1 MSEEDQI
8 IKVIL
13 IGNSGV
19 GKTSI
24 INRFYLNKFEEKQ
37 NITFTANF
45 IVKNINIDGKTVI
58 LNVWDTAGQEK
69 FKSVNKIFI
78 KNSNIIIFVYDI
90 TNHKSFEE
98 LDFWYKLIIDE
109 SEEDAI
115 FGLAGNK
122 ADIVEEESVSIEE
135 GQKRAEEWG
144 ATFALLSAKEDKA
157 GISSFFTELVK
168 NYLGNPLEKDLGRKT
183 IKIDQN
189 DIKKKK
195 SSKGECCEKKNKK

>member
-37 NITFTANF
+37 SITFTANF

-69 FKSVNKIFI
+69 FKSVNKIFT

>member
-168 NYLGNPLEKDLGRKT
+168 NYLGNQLEKDLGRKT

>member
-122 ADIVEEESVSIEE
+122 ADIVEKESVSIEE

-168 NYLGNPLEKDLGRKT
+168 NYLGNQLEKDLGRKT

>member
-37 NITFTANF
+37 SITFTANF

-78 KNSNIIIFVYDI
+78 KNSNIII
-90 TNHKSFEE
+90 FEE

-168 NYLGNPLEKDLGRKT
+168 NYLGNQLEKDLGRKT

>member
-122 ADIVEEESVSIEE
+122 ADIVEKESVSIEE
-135 GQKRAEEWG
+135 GQKRAEKWG